1 MEQSSSTQDLSKF
14 YDDAFDMMSTQG
26 WKDLMEDILKVKNSY
41 DKLSSVTETHNL
53 DFRRGQMDILNWL
66 YGLKGLYE
74 KAYEDIQSQQ
84 EEESH

>member
-1 MEQSSSTQDLSKF
+1 MDKELTR
-14 YDDAFDMMSTQG
+14 YYEDAFSMMSTQG
-26 WKDLMEDILKVKNSY
+26 WADLMEDIERVKNSY
-41 DKLSSVTETHNL
+41 DKLSSVTETHPL

-74 KAYEDIQSQQ
+74 KAYEELQAE